1 MTKKYA
7 SNCSKI
13 QRDMLHSISKKKIP
27 TLSSRNVM
35 KACMNGFDND
45 GEIHRQLSDTDSY
58 CKLKGDL
65 PVCIKP
71 KCIIFSAELMR
82 QPI

>member
-1 MTKKYA
+1 
-7 SNCSKI
+7 
-13 QRDMLHSISKKKIP
+13 MLHSISKNPNLIFKSCDKGGG
-27 TLSSRNVM
+27 L
-35 KACMNGFDND
+35 ACMTRSDYD